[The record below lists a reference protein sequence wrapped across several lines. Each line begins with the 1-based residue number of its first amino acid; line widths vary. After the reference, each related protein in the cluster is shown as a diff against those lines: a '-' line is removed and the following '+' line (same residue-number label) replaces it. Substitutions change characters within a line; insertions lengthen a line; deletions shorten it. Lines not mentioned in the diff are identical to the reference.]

1 MADGTTW
8 TDIHA
13 NRIARY
19 RAMTPEEWA
28 QHNAKAMLNLEI
40 IWMLATEKLD
50 SMAGDDRTGEMAQMG
65 AEAGEVFHTVKALH
79 RRMDALAAR
88 AMGLPVTRDGSR

>member
-8 TDIHA
+8 AEMHEK
-13 NRIARY
+13 RIDRF
-19 RAMTPEEWA
+19 RGMSPEEWA
-28 QHNAKAMLNLEI
+28 TQNAKAMLNLEI
-40 IWMLATEKLD
+40 IWMLAAEKLD
-50 SMAGDDRTGEMAQMG
+50 CMAGDDRTGEMAQLG
-65 AEAGEVFHTVKALH
+65 AEAGEVFHAVKGLH